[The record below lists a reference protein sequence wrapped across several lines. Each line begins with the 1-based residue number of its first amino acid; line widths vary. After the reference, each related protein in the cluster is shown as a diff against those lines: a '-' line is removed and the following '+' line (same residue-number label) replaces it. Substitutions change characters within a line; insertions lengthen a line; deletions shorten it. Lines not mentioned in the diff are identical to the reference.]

1 MERHYQLTRAVK
13 VRDEEFGLLFYI
25 CRTTGLV
32 FINSGDLLKAK
43 ALLEGGTVK
52 ELLVKSQGDENVD
65 QYKLNALDDLL
76 SSLVKRGL
84 VNAQG

>member
-1 MERHYQLTRAVK
+1 MARHYQLARAVK

-25 CRTTGLV
+25 CKTTGLV

-43 ALLEGGTVK
+43 ALIEGGTAE
-52 ELLVKSQGDENVD
+52 ELLIKSQDD
-65 QYKLNALDDLL
+65 DKIDRYKLDALDDLL
-76 SSLVKRGL
+76 GNLVKRGL

>member
-1 MERHYQLTRAVK
+1 MARHYQLARAVK

-25 CRTTGLV
+25 CKTTGLV

-43 ALLEGGTVK
+43 ALIEGGTAE
-52 ELLVKSQGDENVD
+52 ELLIKSQDND
-65 QYKLNALDDLL
+65 KIDRYKLDALDDLL
-76 SSLVKRGL
+76 GSLVKRGL

>member
-1 MERHYQLTRAVK
+1 MERHYQLARAFK

>member
-1 MERHYQLTRAVK
+1 MERHYQLARAVK

>member
-1 MERHYQLTRAVK
+1 MERHYQLARAVK

-25 CRTTGLV
+25 CKTTGLV

-43 ALLEGGTVK
+43 ALLEGGTAK
-52 ELLVKSQGDENVD
+52 ELLVKSQGNDEID

>member
-1 MERHYQLTRAVK
+1 MERHYQLARAVK

-52 ELLVKSQGDENVD
+52 ELLVKSQGDENID

-76 SSLVKRGL
+76 TSLVKRGL

>member
-1 MERHYQLTRAVK
+1 MERHYHLARAVK

-65 QYKLNALDDLL
+65 QYKLNAWDDLL

>member
-1 MERHYQLTRAVK
+1 MERHYQLARAVK

-76 SSLVKRGL
+76 ASLVKRGL

>member
-1 MERHYQLTRAVK
+1 MEKHYQLARAVK

-25 CRTTGLV
+25 CKTTGLV
-32 FINSGDLLKAK
+32 FINSGDLLKAQ
-43 ALLEGGTVK
+43 ALLEGGTVE
-52 ELLVKSQGDENVD
+52 ELLIKSQGAAEID

-76 SSLVKRGL
+76 GSLVKRGL

>member
-1 MERHYQLTRAVK
+1 MGKRYQLARAVK
-13 VRDEEFGLLFYI
+13 VRNEDFGLLFYI

-32 FINSGDLLKAK
+32 FINSGDLLKAE
-43 ALLEGGTVK
+43 ALLEGGTVE
-52 ELLVKSQGDENVD
+52 ELLIKSQGTDEID

-76 SSLVKRGL
+76 ASLVKRGL